1 MLLDNPSS
9 KLYPLW
15 KMNKPWNNWE
25 NNKTVS
31 RMLGLLANSIV
42 QKFFEWDNRKHHTSL
57 FLSLPLILKH
67 FFSFLL
73 LKTLISP
80 HLQTFSP
87 RTLKAGNWFYFSL
100 FFIHAFLKLIW
111 YGKKKKGGKEA
122 TCGVRVFLLSGVLL
136 LKNFLINFYS
146 SFLLC
151 RAFEKL
157 FHMCTN
163 LENFPKLK
171 PCP

>member
-1 MLLDNPSS
+1 
-9 KLYPLW
+9 
-15 KMNKPWNNWE
+15 
-25 NNKTVS
+25 
-31 RMLGLLANSIV
+31 MLGLLANSIV
-42 QKFFEWDNRKHHTSL
+42 QKFFEWDTYIFEVFIQLCEFS
-57 FLSLPLILKH
+57 LILKY